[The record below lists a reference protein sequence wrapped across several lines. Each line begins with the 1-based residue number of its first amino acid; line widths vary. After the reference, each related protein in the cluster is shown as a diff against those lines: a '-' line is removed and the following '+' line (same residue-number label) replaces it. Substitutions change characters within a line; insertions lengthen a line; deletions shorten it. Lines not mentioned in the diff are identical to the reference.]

1 MTETETFAEARA
13 RLLEAAIAHVPFDG
27 WSLSA
32 LRAGA
37 ADLGLP
43 ELEAMNAFPGGAR
56 EMIEAFSQ
64 EIDRRMI
71 QRLDEAHLHNLRV
84 REKVALGVRT
94 RLDLLEPYK
103 EAVRHGMI
111 FLALPQNAALGSRLI
126 WRSVD
131 AIWYAAGDTA
141 TDYNFYSKRM
151 LLAGVYSSTLLYW
164 LSDRSPGY
172 GDTEAFLERR
182 IDEVLRFGGSF
193 GKRFRK
199 IMDLPDRL
207 VGARMRAPAPAGRM
221 KR

>member
-1 MTETETFAEARA
+1 MTETEILAEERA

-37 ADLGLP
+37 ADLSLP

-111 FLALPQNAALGSRLI
+111 FLALPHNAALGSRLV

-164 LSDRSPGY
+164 LSDRSPAY

-193 GKRFRK
+193 GKRVRK
-199 IMDLPDRL
+199 VMDLPDRL
-207 VGARMRAPAPAGRM
+207 VGTRMRATASAGRM